1 MIIYQI
7 FFFQMVPM
15 FTGSEGPQDYIS
27 NQCRQGGGWGR
38 GLMSGGGSHAVD
50 FHWNCRIMEQ
60 ILIQTSPLQL
70 NRILTF
76 KQCCM

>member
-7 FFFQMVPM
+7 FFQMVPM

-38 GLMSGGGSHAVD
+38 GLMSEGGSHAVD
-50 FHWNCRIMEQ
+50 FHWN
-60 ILIQTSPLQL
+60 
-70 NRILTF
+70 
-76 KQCCM
+76 